1 MHFKVNKCSCF
12 FTLNFTLLPLKLKGF
27 NLDIP
32 LQDLNIVLRKEV
44 QAGCFALC
52 ERVSVWCGP
61 QRKTFGVEIK
71 PSPGP
76 LTALK
81 SGLEHPPQG

>member
-44 QAGCFALC
+44 QAGCVALC

>member
-1 MHFKVNKCSCF
+1 M
-12 FTLNFTLLPLKLKGF
+12 KLRGF

-32 LQDLNIVLRKEV
+32 LLDLNIVLRKEV
-44 QAGCFALC
+44 LAGCVALC

-81 SGLEHPPQG
+81 SGLEHPPRG